1 MARYNRA
8 IPYCTRSPLQMT
20 QLHDGPRTPE
30 FIQLIQ
36 WIADPFAYLD
46 ATAKRYGETFTVR
59 LSNWQPMV
67 FFSNPQANQEIF
79 MGGYDSFNAGV
90 SNSILRPLV
99 GNNSLLLLDGERHK
113 RERKLLMPPF
123 HGERLQSYGRMIQE
137 ITETA
142 AKKLVPGKTFIA
154 RELMQDITL
163 QVIMQAVFGLRD
175 GERYAQLKPLLASI
189 LEVTNSPLRSSFI
202 FFNFLQKDWGSWS
215 PWGRM
220 LQQQRQIE
228 ALLQEEINERR
239 AQSQS
244 EREDI
249 LSLMMQARDE
259 DGNPMSDRD
268 LLDELMTLLFAGH
281 ETTATALAW
290 AMYWVHFLPEVGAKL
305 LTELDTAGNDTD
317 AMALA
322 KLPYLNAVC
331 NETLRIY
338 PVAIISAPRVALK
351 PVQVMGKR
359 YSAYTPLVPC
369 IYLTHRREDL
379 YPQPEQ
385 FKPERFIER
394 QYSVYEFVP
403 FGGGNRRCIGYA
415 LAMLEMKLVLA
426 TLLSHY
432 EFELADKK
440 PVKPERRGVTM
451 TPAGGVRVKL
461 KGKRDRAP
469 QLNAM
474 SLVN

>member
-1 MARYNRA
+1 
-8 IPYCTRSPLQMT
+8 MT
-20 QLHDGPRTPE
+20 QLHDGPRAPQLL
-30 FIQLIQ
+30 QLIQ

-46 ATAKRYGETFTVR
+46 ANAKRYGETFTVR
-59 LSNWQPMV
+59 FSNWQPMV
-67 FFSNPQANQEIF
+67 FFSHPQANQEIF
-79 MGGYDSFNAGV
+79 MGGYDAFTAGS
-90 SNSILRPLV
+90 SNGILRPLV
-99 GNNSLLLLDGERHK
+99 GDNSLLLLDGDRHK

-137 ITETA
+137 IAENA
-142 AKKLVPGKTFIA
+142 AQQLVPGKTFIA
-154 RELMQDITL
+154 RDLMQEITL
-163 QVIMQAVFGLRD
+163 QVIMQAVFGLRE

-189 LEVTNSPLRSSFI
+189 LEITNSPLRSSFI
-202 FFNFLQKDWGSWS
+202 FFDFLQKDWGSWS

-220 LQQQRQIE
+220 LLQQRKIE

-239 AQSQS
+239 DRSQS
-244 EREDI
+244 DREDI

-259 DGNPMSDRD
+259 DGNPMSDRE

-305 LTELDTAGNDTD
+305 LAELETAGNNIE
-317 AMALA
+317 AIEIA
-322 KLPYLNAVC
+322 KLPYLNAFC

-351 PVQVMGKR
+351 PVQVMGQR

-379 YPQPEQ
+379 YPEPEQ
-385 FKPERFIER
+385 FKPERFLER
-394 QYSVYEFVP
+394 QYTVYEFVP

-415 LAMLEMKLVLA
+415 LALLEMKLVLA
-426 TLLSHY
+426 TLLSHC
-432 EFELADKK
+432 EFELADNK

-461 KGKRDRAP
+461 KRTRDRNR
-469 QLNAM
+469 QLDAM
-474 SLVN
+474 SLVT